1 MQNYIDRYGKPVYFS
16 DLFQEK
22 YRLTINYEAGQ
33 IISFY
38 EKEEGETDEAFDL
51 YSPMMFCAVASDQSR
66 QYICSAAYRTRR
78 GVTAD
83 HPITI

>member
-1 MQNYIDRYGKPVYFS
+1 M
-16 DLFQEK
+16 
-22 YRLTINYEAGQ
+22 TINYEAGQ

-66 QYICSAAYRTRR
+66 QYICSAAYRT
-78 GVTAD
+78 
-83 HPITI
+83 